1 MTAVPTAS
9 ADELASRA
17 TWLAGVALATTGAVL
32 FAGKGIVAK
41 LIYRHGVDAQTL
53 IALRMVFSLPF
64 FVIAAAWVAYRTPR
78 TPADGT
84 ASNSPWQP
92 NDAWR
97 VIGLGL
103 LGYYLASYL
112 DFLGLQYV
120 SVGLE
125 RVILYLNPTLVLL
138 ISAIALR
145 RPISRRQWLAM
156 SIAYCGV
163 ILVFWHDLSASGA
176 DVPLGS
182 ALVFGSTVAYSIY
195 LVSCGEIVR
204 RLGAIRLMAWAM
216 IVSCIACIVQALI
229 LSPAA
234 LFSQPAAVYQ
244 LSMMNAVLCT
254 VMPVFLTMM
263 GVERIGTPVASQL
276 GMIGPAATIGMG
288 AMFLGEAVDLV
299 QLIGTAI
306 VIAGIFV
313 LTARLR

>member
-1 MTAVPTAS
+1 MTDLRAAS
-9 ADELASRA
+9 AADLSARA
-17 TWLAGVALATTGAVL
+17 TWLAGVALAATGAVL

-64 FVIAAAWVAYRTPR
+64 FLIAAAWVGYRTP
-78 TPADGT
+78 AEQ
-84 ASNSPWQP
+84 SPWQA
-92 NDAWR
+92 NDVWR

-138 ISAIALR
+138 ISALALR

-163 ILVFWHDLSASGA
+163 VLVFWHDLSASGA

-182 ALVFGSTVAYSIY
+182 ALIFGSTVAYSIY
-195 LVSCGEIVR
+195 LVSCGEMVR

-216 IVSCIACIVQALI
+216 IVSCVACIAQALI
-229 LSPAA
+229 LSPAV
-234 LFSQPAAVYQ
+234 LFSQPSAVYQ

-288 AMFLGEAVDLV
+288 AMFLGEAVDPV

-313 LTARLR
+313 LTARSR

>member
-1 MTAVPTAS
+1 MTDVRATTAPDLS
-9 ADELASRA
+9 ARA
-17 TWLAGVALATTGAVL
+17 TWLAGVALATSGAVL

-41 LIYRHGVDAQTL
+41 LIYRHGVDAHTL

-64 FVIAAAWVAYRTPR
+64 FLIAAAWVGYRTP
-78 TPADGT
+78 AEQ
-84 ASNSPWQP
+84 SPWQP

-103 LGYYLASYL
+103 LGYYIASYL

-182 ALVFGSTVAYSIY
+182 ALVFASTVAYSIY
-195 LVSCGEIVR
+195 LVSCGEMVR

-216 IVSCIACIVQALI
+216 IVSCIACIAQALI

-234 LFSQPAAVYQ
+234 LLTQPPAVYQ

-288 AMFLGEAVDLV
+288 AIFLGEAVDPV

-313 LTARLR
+313 LTARPR

>member
-1 MTAVPTAS
+1 MTAVRTAN

-53 IALRMVFSLPF
+53 LALRMVFSLPF
-64 FVIAAAWVAYRTPR
+64 FVIAAAWVGYRTP
-78 TPADGT
+78 AEQ
-84 ASNSPWQP
+84 SPWQP

-182 ALVFGSTVAYSIY
+182 ALIFGSTVAYSIY
-195 LVSCGEIVR
+195 LVSCGEMVR

-216 IVSCIACIVQALI
+216 IVSCIACIAQALI
-229 LSPAA
+229 LSPAE
-234 LFSQPAAVYQ
+234 LFSQPPAVYQ

-276 GMIGPAATIGMG
+276 GMVGPAATIGMG
-288 AMFLGEAVDLV
+288 AMFLGEAVNPV

-313 LTARLR
+313 LTARSR

>member
-1 MTAVPTAS
+1 
-9 ADELASRA
+9 
-17 TWLAGVALATTGAVL
+17 
-32 FAGKGIVAK
+32 
-41 LIYRHGVDAQTL
+41 
-53 IALRMVFSLPF
+53 
-64 FVIAAAWVAYRTPR
+64 
-78 TPADGT
+78 
-84 ASNSPWQP
+84 
-92 NDAWR
+92 
-97 VIGLGL
+97 
-103 LGYYLASYL
+103 
-112 DFLGLQYV
+112 
-120 SVGLE
+120 
-125 RVILYLNPTLVLL
+125 
-138 ISAIALR
+138 
-145 RPISRRQWLAM
+145 M

-182 ALVFGSTVAYSIY
+182 ALIFGSTVAYSIY
-195 LVSCGEIVR
+195 LVSCGEMVR

-216 IVSCIACIVQALI
+216 IVSCIACIAQALI

-288 AMFLGEAVDLV
+288 AMFLGEAVNPV

-313 LTARLR
+313 LTARSR

>member
-1 MTAVPTAS
+1 MTDVRAATEPDLS
-9 ADELASRA
+9 ARA
-17 TWLAGVALATTGAVL
+17 TWLAGVALATSGAVL

-64 FVIAAAWVAYRTPR
+64 FVLAAAWVAYRA
-78 TPADGT
+78 PANRM
-84 ASNSPWQP
+84 ASHSPWQP

-163 ILVFWHDLSASGA
+163 MLVFWHDLSASGA

-182 ALVFGSTVAYSIY
+182 ALVFASTVAYSIY
-195 LVSCGEIVR
+195 LVSCGEMVR

-216 IVSCIACIVQALI
+216 IVSCIACIAQALI

-234 LFSQPAAVYQ
+234 LFTQPPAVYQ

-288 AMFLGEAVDLV
+288 AIFLGEAVDPV

-313 LTARLR
+313 LTARPR

>member
-1 MTAVPTAS
+1 
-9 ADELASRA
+9 
-17 TWLAGVALATTGAVL
+17 VALATTGAVL

-182 ALVFGSTVAYSIY
+182 TLVFGSTVAYSIY

-216 IVSCIACIVQALI
+216 IVSCIACIAQALI

-288 AMFLGEAVDLV
+288 AMFLGEAVDPV

-313 LTARLR
+313 LTARPR

>member
-1 MTAVPTAS
+1 MTAVRTAN

-17 TWLAGVALATTGAVL
+17 TWLAGVALATSGAVL

-64 FVIAAAWVAYRTPR
+64 FLIAAAWVGYRTP
-78 TPADGT
+78 AEQ
-84 ASNSPWQP
+84 SPWQP

-163 ILVFWHDLSASGA
+163 ILVFWHDLSASGP

-182 ALVFGSTVAYSIY
+182 ALIFGSTVAYSIY
-195 LVSCGEIVR
+195 LVSCGEMVR

-216 IVSCIACIVQALI
+216 IVSCIACIAQALI
-229 LSPAA
+229 LSPAE
-234 LFSQPAAVYQ
+234 LFSQPSAVYQ

-276 GMIGPAATIGMG
+276 GMIGPAATIAMG
-288 AMFLGEAVDLV
+288 AMFLGEAVDPV

-313 LTARLR
+313 LTARSR

>member
-1 MTAVPTAS
+1 
-9 ADELASRA
+9 
-17 TWLAGVALATTGAVL
+17 
-32 FAGKGIVAK
+32 
-41 LIYRHGVDAQTL
+41 
-53 IALRMVFSLPF
+53 MVFSLPF
-64 FVIAAAWVAYRTPR
+64 FVIAAAWVAYRTP
-78 TPADGT
+78 AEQ
-84 ASNSPWQP
+84 SPWQP

-182 ALVFGSTVAYSIY
+182 ALIFGSTVAYSIY
-195 LVSCGEIVR
+195 LVSCGEMVR

-216 IVSCIACIVQALI
+216 IVSCIACIAQALI
-229 LSPAA
+229 LSPAE
-234 LFSQPAAVYQ
+234 LFSQPPAVYQ

-288 AMFLGEAVDLV
+288 AMFLGEAVNPV

-313 LTARLR
+313 LTARSR